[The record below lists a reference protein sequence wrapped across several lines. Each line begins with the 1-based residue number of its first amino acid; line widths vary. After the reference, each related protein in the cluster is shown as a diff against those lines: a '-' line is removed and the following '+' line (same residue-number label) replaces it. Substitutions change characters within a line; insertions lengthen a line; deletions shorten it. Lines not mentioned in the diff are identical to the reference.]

1 MRKVALAIIRKK
13 DKYLV
18 EKFRDEFPA
27 VYFYK
32 LMGGGIEDGESPQ
45 KALCR
50 EIKEELKSDITI
62 LSKLLICED
71 SFTYLGI
78 RREIKAYI
86 MEARF
91 NNERDYE
98 FTQKFVYSP
107 QGDFLSIAMWK
118 TLSEIKE
125 EGLVLYPRPLKEKL
139 MKGKNS

>member
-1 MRKVALAIIRKK
+1 MRKVALAIIRKN

-18 EKFRDEFPA
+18 EKFRDKVSA

-32 LMGGGIEDGESPQ
+32 LMGGGIEAGETPQ
-45 KALCR
+45 KALLR

-62 LSKLLICED
+62 LSEPLICED
-71 SFTYLGI
+71 EFTYLGI
-78 RREIKAYI
+78 KREIKAYI

-91 NNERDYE
+91 NEERDYG

-125 EGLVLYPRPLKEKL
+125 EGLELYPRPVEKKLSEKE
-139 MKGKNS
+139 NS